1 MRNRK
6 WFGGSVTGA
15 LFTLALSCPAHA
27 QFTSFEN
34 FNSLTANQPLSGQ
47 NGWAST
53 TNSVASTTVKSGPD
67 GKLASAANTSDS
79 KTAANYKS
87 LGGLSILDGTT
98 GTAFFQYTK
107 STGGVAGNTALNGS
121 VTLTDVNAP
130 ANTAGD
136 NAVMLNSDPT
146 SNGGAFRARNNTAF
160 PVLSTD
166 GTSATNFVPNADTV
180 YNIWFVVDNAANNY
194 KVYLQSDADPRVTTQ
209 TQMLANDGTG
219 GLFGFRDASITRGP
233 NLDMDTFNF
242 GIGSSGST
250 ASLQV
255 DNVYIDTSGANLA
268 NPAPEPATL
277 ALLGLA
283 GGAALLR
290 RRRA

>member
-1 MRNRK
+1 MLNRK
-6 WFGGSVTGA
+6 SVGGAVTGA
-15 LFTLALSCPAHA
+15 LFSFILSCTAHA

-34 FNSLTANQPLSGQ
+34 FNSLTGGQPLSGQ

-53 TNSVASTTVKSGPD
+53 SNSVASTTVKSGPD
-67 GKLASAANTSDS
+67 GNLASAANTSDS
-79 KTAANYKS
+79 KTAANYKP
-87 LGGLSILDGTT
+87 LGGLSIIDGTT

-146 SNGGAFRARNNTAF
+146 SSGGAFRARNNTAF

-166 GTSATNFVPNADTV
+166 GTSATNFVPKPDTV
-180 YNIWFVVDNAANNY
+180 YNVWFVVDNAANNY
-194 KVYLQSDADPRVTTQ
+194 KIYLQSDADSRIATQ

-219 GLFGFRDASITRGP
+219 GVFGFRDASITRGP

-255 DNVYIDTSGANLA
+255 DNIFVDTTGVNLT

-283 GGAALLR
+283 GGVTLLR